1 MKLFRNWFICML
13 EFFFS
18 KNILPMHCTFS
29 PHTVEISTFSYEQ
42 MPATAQLLIT
52 FVGVVDTN
60 VFKCNL
66 TALVFLNTSSPMDPY
81 SAFFSP
87 RYPGRCGQVT
97 NNTLVAYLDS
107 RDYVTLLSLGI
118 FTSHAD
124 SYLTWK
130 ETLLG
135 PLLMVT
141 ETEIAYQ
148 PQTFVIQTHPVVLLE
163 FDLDFNAG
171 QLLIHFGSIID
182 VASINT
188 SGVIMSNGNATQDVS
203 LTGGEIVS
211 DSYATTVC
219 IDMTDEDLLNI
230 QNHEICTSLENCF
243 ATFASGFAADVFGNI
258 GVVRTLQVYLTCH
271 TSMKNI
277 CPLVF
282 LLFCL

>member
-1 MKLFRNWFICML
+1 
-13 EFFFS
+13 
-18 KNILPMHCTFS
+18 
-29 PHTVEISTFSYEQ
+29 

-230 QNHEICTSLENCF
+230 QNREICTSLENCF

>member
-1 MKLFRNWFICML
+1 
-13 EFFFS
+13 
-18 KNILPMHCTFS
+18 
-29 PHTVEISTFSYEQ
+29 

-66 TALVFLNTSSPMDPY
+66 SALVFLNTSNPMDPY

-87 RYPGRCGQVT
+87 RYPGRCRQVT
-97 NNTLVAYLDS
+97 NNTIVACLDS

-118 FTSHAD
+118 FTSRAD

-148 PQTFVIQTHPVVLLE
+148 AQTFVPQTHPVILLE

-171 QLLIHFGSIID
+171 QLLIHFGSVID
-182 VASINT
+182 IASIDI
-188 SGVIMSNGNATQDVS
+188 SGVTMSNGNGTQDVS
-203 LTGGEIVS
+203 LTGGDIVS
-211 DSYATTVC
+211 YFYATTVC

-243 ATFASGFAADVFGNI
+243 ATFASGFAADVFGNT

-271 TSMKNI
+271 TQMKNMS
-277 CPLVF
+277 F
-282 LLFCL
+282 NFSSLLSVGFHSEARVCW